1 MVRLSDYVINCLVEK
16 GIKDIFLVSGGGIMY
31 LLDSIGNNKK
41 IKYYT
46 NYHEQAAATSAE
58 SYARMTNHISAC
70 LVTTGPGST
79 NAITGV
85 AAAWVDSIPMI
96 IISGQVKRE
105 IIADYSKSRQL
116 GPQEINI
123 IDVVKPITKYAV
135 TIMKP
140 EDIRYQLEKAIYL
153 ATSGRP
159 GPVWIN
165 IPLDIQSSTIN
176 DNDLI
181 GFDYIKDTKLPDV
194 LKKDVE
200 KALKMLKNSRRPLII
215 GGNGVRL
222 SGAQK
227 LLASYMTEYKIPIV
241 TDENGLDLISEDNPL
256 YMGRY
261 GPKGQRRANFT
272 LQNSDL
278 VLAIGASL
286 NITSTGFDYKHFAPN
301 AKIIM
306 VNIDKSELD
315 KFTLKIDLPI
325 NLDAKEFLNELL
337 RQSKGVK
344 FNFSDKWKSACK
356 KWKEK
361 YNIIDPLHYLKGKKY
376 VNSYVFASE
385 LSELLDSRDAVV
397 TGMGLDV
404 VSIIQSFK
412 VKKRQRVYVN
422 KNFGQMGWCLPAA
435 IGACIANGCRRT
447 VLVTGDG
454 SLQFNIQ
461 ELATIAHYK
470 LPVKIFVF
478 NNLGYKSI
486 RDTQNNLFEG
496 RLVGADISTGVSNPD
511 FSKLAQAYN
520 LSYEY
525 IKNNNEI
532 RSKVK
537 KVINKDGPVLCEVN
551 IAYNQPRIPRSST
564 FQRPDGTLESRPL
577 EDLFPFL
584 PREEIWKNMH
594 IFDNK

>member
-58 SYARMTNHISAC
+58 SYARMKNHISAC
-70 LVTTGPGST
+70 LITTGPGST

-584 PREEIWKNMH
+584 PREEIWENMH

>member
-1 MVRLSDYVINCLVEK
+1 MK
-16 GIKDIFLVSGGGIMY
+16 
-31 LLDSIGNNKK
+31 
-41 IKYYT
+41 
-46 NYHEQAAATSAE
+46 
-58 SYARMTNHISAC
+58 NHISAC

-123 IDVVKPITKYAV
+123 IDIVKPITKYAV

-165 IPLDIQSSTIN
+165 IPLDVQSSTIN

-447 VLVTGDG
+447 ILVTGDG

-478 NNLGYKSI
+478 NNFGYKSI

-525 IKNNNEI
+525 IKNNDEI

-584 PREEIWKNMH
+584 PREEIWENMH

>member
-58 SYARMTNHISAC
+58 SYARMKNHISAC
-70 LVTTGPGST
+70 LITTGPGST

>member
-58 SYARMTNHISAC
+58 SYARMKNHISAC

-123 IDVVKPITKYAV
+123 IDIVKPITKYAV

-153 ATSGRP
+153 ATSGRQ

-165 IPLDIQSSTIN
+165 IPLDVQSSTIN

-181 GFDYIKDTKLPDV
+181 GFDYIKDTKLPDA

-227 LLASYMTEYKIPIV
+227 LLASYMAEYKIPIV
-241 TDENGLDLISEDNPL
+241 TDENGLDLINEDNPL

-361 YNIIDPLHYLKGKKY
+361 YNIINPLHYLKGKKY

-385 LSELLDSRDAVV
+385 LSELLDSRDTVV

-447 VLVTGDG
+447 ILVTGDG

-486 RDTQNNLFEG
+486 RDTQNNLFKG

-532 RSKVK
+532 RSRVK
-537 KVINKDGPVLCEVN
+537 KVINKEGPVLCEVN
-551 IAYNQPRIPRSST
+551 IAYNQPRVPRSST

-584 PREEIWKNMH
+584 PREEIWENMH
-594 IFDNK
+594 LFDNK

>member
-79 NAITGV
+79 NAITVV

-116 GPQEINI
+116 CPQEINI

-261 GPKGQRRANFT
+261 GPK
-272 LQNSDL
+272 
-278 VLAIGASL
+278 
-286 NITSTGFDYKHFAPN
+286 
-301 AKIIM
+301 
-306 VNIDKSELD
+306 
-315 KFTLKIDLPI
+315 
-325 NLDAKEFLNELL
+325 
-337 RQSKGVK
+337 
-344 FNFSDKWKSACK
+344 
-356 KWKEK
+356 
-361 YNIIDPLHYLKGKKY
+361 
-376 VNSYVFASE
+376 
-385 LSELLDSRDAVV
+385 
-397 TGMGLDV
+397 
-404 VSIIQSFK
+404 
-412 VKKRQRVYVN
+412 
-422 KNFGQMGWCLPAA
+422 
-435 IGACIANGCRRT
+435 
-447 VLVTGDG
+447 
-454 SLQFNIQ
+454 
-461 ELATIAHYK
+461 
-470 LPVKIFVF
+470 
-478 NNLGYKSI
+478 
-486 RDTQNNLFEG
+486 
-496 RLVGADISTGVSNPD
+496 
-511 FSKLAQAYN
+511 
-520 LSYEY
+520 
-525 IKNNNEI
+525 
-532 RSKVK
+532 
-537 KVINKDGPVLCEVN
+537 
-551 IAYNQPRIPRSST
+551 
-564 FQRPDGTLESRPL
+564 
-577 EDLFPFL
+577 
-584 PREEIWKNMH
+584 
-594 IFDNK
+594 

>member
-58 SYARMTNHISAC
+58 SYARMKNHISAC
-70 LVTTGPGST
+70 LITTGPGST

-584 PREEIWKNMH
+584 PREEIWENMH
-594 IFDNK
+594 LFDNK